1 MACFAVAAVVS
12 SARPAQA
19 RPLDGE
25 GIVAILPSARWGW
38 KPSSL
43 DNGGIAPAVT
53 ASFGLRPTLS
63 TELAIEIGATVF
75 GSRQDM
81 GRFDYVGTPLLV
93 RGSWT
98 PLPARDLRPVVHAG
112 IGKELLL
119 VYGPGDEYQE
129 HTPTVGMLAAGL
141 QVELTDAIGLQA
153 DVGYLFARARAPGV
167 GELDGGG
174 VFARAGMFFRWEPVK
189 RLGR

>member
-1 MACFAVAAVVS
+1 MACVVAAAVVA
-12 SARPAQA
+12 SARPVQA
-19 RPLDGE
+19 KPLDGE
-25 GIVAILPSARWGW
+25 GIVAFLPSARWGW

-43 DNGGIAPAVT
+43 DNGGFAPALT
-53 ASFGLRPTLS
+53 ASFGLRPTVS
-63 TELAIEIGATVF
+63 TEVAIEIGGTVF

-93 RGSWT
+93 RGTWT
-98 PLPARDLRPVVHAG
+98 PLPASDLRPVFHAG
-112 IGKELLL
+112 FGKELLL
-119 VYGPGDEYQE
+119 VDGPGGEYQE
-129 HTPTVGMLAAGL
+129 HTPSVGMLAAGL
-141 QVELTDAIGLQA
+141 QTELTDAIGLQA
-153 DVGYLFARARAPGV
+153 DVGYLYARARAPGV